1 MTSELN
7 YKKYLENKTV
17 AVVGPSR
24 TATMQ
29 ENGAKIDACDVVV
42 RVNNMLEVEQE
53 YQKYLGSRTDVV
65 YATLDDPPH
74 TMVQACVR
82 NRVKF
87 LSSSYPK
94 NEWFFQERMAR
105 NVAAL
110 KTIPYFSTVTLP
122 EDPYWEIKRSTS
134 SRPNTGFS
142 AIIDLLSSDLK
153 ELYIVGIDFYRSAAL
168 EGGQGYYDGYN
179 CQWTEKRK
187 KDFINLEYDGPDRHD
202 PDSAFKYFKHNMY
215 LKDDRIVVDPIF
227 ETFLRDKKYE
237 DLANLFVD

>member
-1 MTSELN
+1 
-7 YKKYLENKTV
+7 
-17 AVVGPSR
+17 
-24 TATMQ
+24 MQ
-29 ENGAKIDACDVVV
+29 ENGAKIEACDVVV
-42 RVNNMLEVEQE
+42 RLNNMLEVEQE
-53 YQKYLGSRTDVV
+53 YKKYLGNRTDVV

-74 TMVQACVR
+74 VMAQACVR
-82 NRVKF
+82 NKVKY

-122 EDPYWEIKRSTS
+122 EDPYWEIKRSTN

-168 EGGQGYYDGYN
+168 EGGQGYYDGYDAGK
-179 CQWTEKRK
+179 WTDIRK
-187 KDFINLEYDGPDRHD
+187 QDFIKAWAQYDGPDRHD
-202 PDSAFKYFKHNMY
+202 PDSAFRYFKHNMY

-227 ETFLRDKKYE
+227 EAFLKDEKYE